1 MDSILRTIRKMVLGL
16 PINSEDT
23 EEEKAFN
30 TDLIIHINTAFSVLT
45 QHGAGPEEGFIITD
59 DSSKW
64 TDFIGDKK
72 TVEMLKS
79 YVYIKT
85 KLAFDPPQNSS
96 AIGQMKESAEEYEWR
111 IREAYEDYTSYAS

>member
-23 EEEKAFN
+23 EEEQAFD

-72 TVEMLKS
+72 TVEMVKS

-96 AIGQMKESAEEYEWR
+96 AIEQMKESAKEYEWR
-111 IREAYEDYTSYAS
+111 IREAYEDYSGI